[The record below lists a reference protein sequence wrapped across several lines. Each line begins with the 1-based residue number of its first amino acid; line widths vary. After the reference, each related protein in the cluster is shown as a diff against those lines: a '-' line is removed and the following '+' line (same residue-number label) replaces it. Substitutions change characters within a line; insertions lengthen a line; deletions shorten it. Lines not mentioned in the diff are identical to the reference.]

1 MLLNFATTLL
11 LTPLFPA
18 PSAQVQDMIES
29 LREPEGAGPAVV
41 IETAP
46 EH

>member
-1 MLLNFATTLL
+1 MLLNFATTVG

-18 PSAQVQDMIES
+18 PSTQVQDLIENM
-29 LREPEGAGPAVV
+29 REPEGAGPAVI